1 MKKRYFVC
9 TMLFAGI
16 ISSSCSDTWDEH
28 YKETATVINN
38 NQITVVNES
47 LTNYLAQESSLST
60 TYQLLE
66 KTGMIEQ
73 LQSRNQLYTILA
85 IDTEQGRSTTEKVTN
100 DDIYMAQTHISDVSL
115 SPSNITDGQRI
126 LMWSGK
132 YLNIGLSNNETG
144 ESIITFNNATVKK
157 VVKLNNGYVYILN
170 EAVNSP
176 RSMYEIIENLGDDY
190 SIFRELILKKN
201 QKVFNL
207 EESTPIGYDN
217 QGRTVYDSV
226 FTQKAPYFEQDGF
239 NLMSENVTATM
250 FIPSNAVVTAALNE
264 AKAKLKEWNYER
276 ADSVLENWIIRS
288 AFYNKVYSKS
298 ELEALENPDLS
309 SIFKEQW
316 RTTVQQLDLNN
327 PVEMSNGTAYYVSRM
342 KIPTNVL
349 IYRLKDVF
357 YYYDNL
363 TSEEK
368 DTYFQ
373 TTNLSYQK
381 TEDKGSHA
389 GWVAAGFPAIPY
401 KVVRFQL
408 TDSNTKSYTLDFTPF
423 KYTETGATTHTTS
436 PYIVPAGTYT
446 LAVGFEQEK
455 KGKLGDIKIYVN
467 DEYIGTVTIS
477 QHAGTTY
484 HYDRGGNGY
493 PEGYDPSAANKAGV
507 SKYGNYGRDGGTVGT
522 VTLDKTGPIVI
533 RYEGSGNDL
542 SNAYLYHWCLK
553 PTKDCY

>member
-1 MKKRYFVC
+1 MKKKYFVY

-16 ISSSCSDTWDEH
+16 ISSACSDTWDEH
-28 YKETATVINN
+28 YKETETVINN
-38 NQITVVNES
+38 TKITVVDES
-47 LTNYLAQESSLST
+47 LTNYLAQEPSLST

-73 LQSRNQLYTILA
+73 LQSRSQLYTILA
-85 IDTEQGRSTTEKVTN
+85 VDTEQGRSTTEEVTN
-100 DDIYMAQTHISDVSL
+100 NDIYMAQTHISDVSL

-132 YLNIGLSNNETG
+132 YLNIGLSTDETG
-144 ESIITFNNATVKK
+144 ESIITFNNTPVKK
-157 VVKLNNGYVYILN
+157 IVKLNDGYVYILN

-176 RSMYEIIENLGDDY
+176 RSMYEIIKNLEDDY

-201 QKVFNL
+201 QKIFNAD
-207 EESTPIGYDN
+207 ESTPIGFDN

-226 FTQKAPYFEQDGF
+226 FTEKAPYFEQDGF
-239 NLMSENVTATM
+239 DLMSENVTATM
-250 FIPSNAVVTAALNE
+250 FIPSNDVITTALNE
-264 AKAKLKEWNYER
+264 AKANLKAWNHER

-288 AFYNKVYSKS
+288 AFYDKVYSRS
-298 ELEALENPDLS
+298 ELEDPANPDLS
-309 SIFKEQW
+309 SIFDEQW

-327 PVEMSNGTAYYVSRM
+327 PLEMSNGTAYYVNRM

-368 DTYFQ
+368 DTYFK

-381 TEDKGSHA
+381 TDYKDGHA

-401 KVVRFQL
+401 NVVRFQL
-408 TDSNTKSYTLDFTPF
+408 TDSDTKSYTLDFTPF
-423 KYTETGATTHTTS
+423 KYTETSSTTHTTS
-436 PYIVPAGTYT
+436 SYIVPAGTYK

-467 DEYIGTVTIS
+467 DEYIGTATVS
-477 QHAGTTY
+477 QHKGTTY
-484 HYDRGGNGY
+484 HYDRGGEGY
-493 PEGYDPSAANKAGV
+493 PEGYDSSAAKKAGV
-507 SKYGNYGRDGGTVGT
+507 SKYGNYGRDGGTIGT

-533 RYEGSGNDL
+533 RYEASGDNL